1 MYLSRIQL
9 VLISNYLDKEYA
21 MNLSH
26 GVVHRLKSV
35 WHVIDQTSANFSSPP
50 RSYNLGIEARGCQF
64 EDCVFWGGLA
74 RMYLHYGHG
83 LFGNVYLSAGQRQ

>member
-50 RSYNLGIEARGCQF
+50 RSYNLGIEGVNSKF
-64 EDCVFWGGLA
+64 ECSEQS
-74 RMYLHYGHG
+74 YI
-83 LFGNVYLSAGQRQ
+83 

>member
-1 MYLSRIQL
+1 MYGLLKIYVWPLEGMYLSRIQL

-50 RSYNLGIEARGCQF
+50 RSYNLGIEGVNSKF
-64 EDCVFWGGLA
+64 ECSEQS
-74 RMYLHYGHG
+74 YI
-83 LFGNVYLSAGQRQ
+83 

>member
-35 WHVIDQTSANFSSPP
+35 WHGIDQTSA
-50 RSYNLGIEARGCQF
+50 
-64 EDCVFWGGLA
+64 
-74 RMYLHYGHG
+74 
-83 LFGNVYLSAGQRQ
+83 